1 MQLFEGYILNNLA
14 WFNKY
19 LWPCS
24 VQIGEAYSHAA
35 LFFSSSAA
43 HRGTLWSP
51 GAASRPLELPQCNR
65 PQVAW
70 PPSWIR
76 SQPPRRLSN
85 AAVNMADILHRLLLV
100 RNLKHTVNVI
110 IAINPELLNENQV
123 YSELVLSLSVFYLI
137 EKKHTFG

>member
-1 MQLFEGYILNNLA
+1 MQLFEGYI
-14 WFNKY
+14 
-19 LWPCS
+19 
-24 VQIGEAYSHAA
+24 QITWHDLTNISEACSHAA
-35 LFFSSSAA
+35 LFCSSSAA

-51 GAASRPLELPQCNR
+51 GAASRTLELPQCNR

-100 RNLKHTVNVI
+100 RNLKQAVNVI
-110 IAINPELLNENQV
+110 IAINPELLNENQAD
-123 YSELVLSLSVFYLI
+123 SELVLSLSVFYLI
-137 EKKHTFG
+137 EKKHTFC